1 MICMLLYVLGG
12 KLRELRHDNLP
23 DYYMDISVRDDELAV
38 AGWNNK
44 KLLLFSL
51 RV

>member
-1 MICMLLYVLGG
+1 MIRMLLYVLGR

-23 DYYMDISVRDDELAV
+23 DHYEDISVRGGELAV
-38 AGWNNK
+38 AGWREK